1 LSRLAS
7 RTTGLDEYPPRLASA
22 HLNLKLS
29 RLSWSK
35 VDGAVA
41 LAMGVGVAQTEGARS
56 IYEERP
62 AFLFV

>member
-1 LSRLAS
+1 
-7 RTTGLDEYPPRLASA
+7 
-22 HLNLKLS
+22 LS